1 MAKTI
6 IKQVSLLLER
16 EKESKQSRIVQIETA
31 YNKRRGIIR
40 GINNGSIQF
49 SWIPDLDPKKKR
61 IDFSEMDIIT
71 ILCEY
76 NPNEIISIK

>member
-1 MAKTI
+1 MKENI
-6 IKQVSLLLER
+6 IKQVSLLMDK
-16 EKESKQSRIVQIETA
+16 EKESKRSRIVQIETA
-31 YNKRRGIIR
+31 DHKRRGIIR

-76 NPNEIISIK
+76 IPSEIISIK

>member
-1 MAKTI
+1 MKENI
-6 IKQVSLLLER
+6 IKQVSLLMDK
-16 EKESKQSRIVQIETA
+16 EKESKRSRIVQIETA
-31 YNKRRGIIR
+31 DHKRRGIIR
-40 GINNGSIQF
+40 GVNNGSIQF

>member
-1 MAKTI
+1 MAETI
-6 IKQVSLLLER
+6 LKQVSLLMDK
-16 EKESKQSRIVQIETA
+16 EKESKRSRIVQIETA
-31 YNKRRGIIR
+31 DHKRRGIIR

-76 NPNEIISIK
+76 IPSEIISIK

>member
-1 MAKTI
+1 MAETI
-6 IKQVSLLLER
+6 IKQVSLLMER

-31 YNKRRGIIR
+31 EHKRRGIIR
-40 GINNGSIQF
+40 GVNNETIQF
-49 SWIPDLDPKKKR
+49 SWIPELDPKKRR

-76 NPNEIISIK
+76 NPSEIISIK